1 MCHSLNA
8 AAFAGAVV
16 VVWCVFL
23 DNWISNYAIYMEL
36 SVCNICI
43 KSFEIA
49 MQHTYGVCVSMK
61 KVFLLFFQQKTS
73 IESVR
78 NYSYSEVTVS
88 ISHTRAQKL
97 SYISLFNDDSTDLKL
112 TASTNMCL
120 KKHCEL
126 IMMMLLLFGFF
137 VTQFRIVLKS
147 LDNISICV
155 RVCVWITLLPFFLL
169 CF

>member
-1 MCHSLNA
+1 MHQI
-8 AAFAGAVV
+8 
-16 VVWCVFL
+16 VWNRHVAHIRCVCE
-23 DNWISNYAIYMEL
+23 YE
-36 SVCNICI
+36 
-43 KSFEIA
+43 KSFF
-49 MQHTYGVCVSMK
+49 TLFPRLKMK
-61 KVFLLFFQQKTS
+61 QKTS